1 MYNRK
6 QVKTN
11 AKAALKGRLGLSIG
25 VTIVIGILLSVASA
39 TVVGAILLAGPLT
52 AGLASFFMKLYRKE
66 NVTFNDGFG
75 GFSNFS
81 KNVAAGVL
89 VAVFTFLWTLLFFI
103 PGIIKQLSYSMTF
116 YILNDH
122 PEYTARQAITESR
135 KMMNGHKGE
144 LFVLYLSFIG
154 WDLLSV
160 LTLGILEIVYVAPY
174 RETAVAGFYE
184 SIKGE

>member
-6 QVKTN
+6 QVKAN
-11 AKAALKGRLGLSIG
+11 AKAALKGHLGLSIG
-25 VTIVIGILLSVASA
+25 VTLVIGILIGVASA
-39 TVVGAILLAGPLT
+39 TVIGAILLVGPLT
-52 AGLASFFMKLYRKE
+52 AGLAFFFMKLYRKE
-66 NVTFNDGFG
+66 NVSFNDSFG

-81 KNVAAGVL
+81 TNVGAGIL
-89 VAVFTFLWTLLFFI
+89 VAIFTFLWSLLFFI

-122 PEYTARQAITESR
+122 PEYTAKQAITESR

-154 WDLLSV
+154 WDLLTV

-174 RETAVAGFYE
+174 RAAAVAGFYE